1 MAKGLWLDEHRFVAF
16 SAPAQQGLGEQI
28 ATRARAGDFYGLGM
42 LLPNPDPVLKAQGR
56 DISVYRELRAS
67 AYIGGPVRRRKG
79 AVKALEWGVDKE
91 KASSRISK
99 SVQAIFAD
107 LELERI
113 IGEILDAVLYGYQ
126 PMEITWE
133 RVGGLVV
140 PANIEAKPPE
150 WFGYDEENRLR
161 FKSRSNPIKG
171 EELPEYKF
179 LVARQEPTYANP
191 YGVPDLSMCFWP
203 DVFIK
208 GGKKFWLNF
217 AEKYGTPWAVGKTP
231 RGTPVSEQNA
241 LADELEAMIQDA
253 VAVIPDDSSVDI
265 LEPTGKSASSDLY
278 RDLVMYCRSE
288 INIALTGTDQTVE
301 ANANRAS
308 ATAGLEVADDIRDG
322 DAGIVVETLNKLIR
336 WTVELN
342 WNTNERPVFSM
353 WDQKA
358 RDQVR
363 VGRDKAVSESGGRF
377 TNAYWMRAYG
387 YQEGDLVD
395 PGTGPALA
403 GHPVQF
409 AAPTDPA
416 PAYADVATATLAQAA
431 APAWAAILDQV
442 RGIVAQAKSLDD
454 LRDQLLKAF
463 PAMPVGDL
471 AKVMELGFT
480 AAELAG
486 VADVAQEAVD

>member
-1 MAKGLWLDEHRFVAF
+1 MAKGLWLDERRFVTF
-16 SAPAQQGLGEQI
+16 SAPAQQGLSEQI

-42 LLPNPDPVLKAQGR
+42 LLPNPDTVLKAQGR
-56 DISVYRELRAS
+56 DVSIYRELRAS

-79 AVKALEWGVDKE
+79 AVKAMEWGVDKE
-91 KASSRISK
+91 KSSSRISK
-99 SVQAIFAD
+99 SIQTIFAD

-126 PMEITWE
+126 PLEVTWE

-140 PANIEAKPPE
+140 PTNIEAKPAE

-161 FKSRSNPIKG
+161 FKSRWNPIKG
-171 EELPEYKF
+171 EELPERKF

-191 YGVPDLSMCFWP
+191 YGFPDLSMCFWP

-241 LADELEAMIQDA
+241 LADQLEAMIQDA

-278 RDLVMYCRSE
+278 HKLVMYCRSE

-322 DAGIVVETLNKLIR
+322 DAGIVMETLNQLIR

-342 WNTNERPVFSM
+342 WSTNERPVFSM

-377 TNAYWMRAYG
+377 TNAYWMRAYS
-387 YQEGDLVD
+387 YQEGDLAE
-395 PGTGPALA
+395 PETGHVAQGA
-403 GHPVQF
+403 PVQF
-409 AAPTDPA
+409 AAAADPA
-416 PAYADVATATLAQAA
+416 PTYADVATATLARAA
-431 APAWAAILDQV
+431 APAWTNIIDQV
-442 RGIVAQAKSLDD
+442 RGIVAQANSLED
-454 LRDQLLKAF
+454 LRDMLLGAF
-463 PAMPVGDL
+463 ASLSVDDL

-486 VADVAQEAVD
+486 LADVAQETAD